1 MMMMKRYTLLKLTT
15 VFSMAV
21 VLAAAILILPS
32 RLNGQE
38 LKRVTADNI
47 GTAFSYQ
54 GRLTDGGKAADG
66 TYDFQFTLFNAE
78 TGGAQ
83 VGGLVTK
90 NDLVVTDG
98 LFNTSLD
105 FGNVFDGTALWLNIR
120 VRPGQSTGSHT
131 LLTPRQPL
139 LPTPYAING
148 DSAALKAQVA
158 DLEARLATME
168 QLLIHLSRDGNDLTL
183 TGANLHVVNGL
194 DTTETSNGLGNV
206 IIGYNEERLSDNIR
220 TGSHT
225 LVIGKENNFSSYG
238 GMVVGFSNTT
248 SGTYSSVSGGWRN
261 TASGFHSSVS
271 GGVGNTASGNFAAVS
286 GGFQNTASGP
296 QSSVSGGFQNT
307 ASGSESSVSGGVGN
321 TASGSVSSV
330 SGGQENTASGSVSSV
345 SGGQENTASD
355 SRSSVSGGF
364 VNTASGLG
372 ASVSGGDGNTAGG
385 DYSTVGGGLNN
396 IASGPRAVVS
406 GGADNT
412 AAGSKSS
419 VSGGS
424 GRSAPGAFDWAAGG
438 LFQTE

>member
-1 MMMMKRYTLLKLTT
+1 VNLNSQEIMMMMKRYTLLKLTT

-206 IIGYNEERLSDNIR
+206 IIGYNEERPSDNIR

-248 SGTYSSVSGGWRN
+248 SGAYSSVSGGASN
-261 TASGFHSSVS
+261 TASGSRSS
-271 GGVGNTASGNFAAVS
+271 VS
-286 GGFQNTASGP
+286 GGFQNTASGFQSSVSGGWMNTADGP

-307 ASGSESSVSGGVGN
+307 ASGFESSVSGGFQN
-321 TASGSVSSV
+321 TASGAVSSV
-330 SGGQENTASGSVSSV
+330 SGGRMNTASGS
-345 SGGQENTASD
+345 Q
-355 SRSSVSGGF
+355 SSVSGGF
-364 VNTASGLG
+364 QNTASGLG